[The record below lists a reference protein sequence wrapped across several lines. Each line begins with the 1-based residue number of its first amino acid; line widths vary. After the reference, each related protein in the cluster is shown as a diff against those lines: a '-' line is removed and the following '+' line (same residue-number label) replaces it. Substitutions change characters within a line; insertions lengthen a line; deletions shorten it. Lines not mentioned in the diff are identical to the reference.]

1 MEDLIITQRSNIE
14 YIADAVR
21 NKIGTTELLT
31 LRQIAESI
39 ADIESGG
46 SVSSSSVVE
55 KDVNFYDYDGTLL
68 YSYTVEEANAMTTL
82 PALPARD
89 GLICQ
94 GWNWSLDDIKTHNR
108 AVNIGAIYATDDGTT
123 RVYIHLV
130 DGRTSPCLGL
140 GVNGTVTVDWGDGT
154 TLSVLTGTDVAT
166 VVWTSNHEYA
176 NAGDYVIRLTVS
188 GAASIIGAYEFSRL
202 LRRSSDD
209 ADNTNYAY
217 ASAIRRAEIGSNVT
231 IGRYA
236 FSRCCN
242 LEAISIPNSATNVGS
257 DTFVHCY
264 NLNFVSIPTSM
275 TSISLQMFGNCT
287 GLSAVAIPTSVT
299 EIDSSAFSSCEC
311 LETIIIPNSVTSINS
326 GAFSYCSSLSYIDI
340 PDLVTHISS
349 SLFNSCRSLS
359 FIAFPASV
367 NTVDSSAFSN
377 CYAIRFYDFSNHTAV
392 PTLSSTTTFKN
403 MATDCEIRV
412 PTALYDEWIAAANW
426 STYAANIVA
435 V

>member
-1 MEDLIITQRSNIE
+1 MEDFIITQRSNIE

-21 NKIGTTELLT
+21 NKTGTTELLT

-39 ADIESGG
+39 EGIDSSDSG
-46 SVSSSSVVE
+46 SSGTVVA

-68 YSYTVEEANAMTTL
+68 YSYTVAEANAMSAL
-82 PALPARD
+82 PALPTRD
-89 GLICQ
+89 GLVCQ
-94 GWNWSLDDIKTHNR
+94 GWNWSLDDIKSHNR
-108 AVNIGAIYATDDGTT
+108 AVNVGAIYATDDGTT
-123 RVYIHLV
+123 RIYIHLV

-140 GVNGTVTVDWGDGT
+140 GVNGTVTVDWGDGST
-154 TLSVLTGTDVAT
+154 SSVLTGTDVAT

-176 NAGDYVIRLTVS
+176 SAGDYVIRLTVS
-188 GAASIIGAYEFSRL
+188 GAANIVGAYEFSRL

-217 ASAIRRAEIGSNVT
+217 AGAIRRAEVGNNIT

-242 LEAISIPNSATNVGS
+242 LGAISIPNSVTSVGS
-257 DTFVHCY
+257 DTFIHCY
-264 NLNFVSIPTSM
+264 NLNFASIPTSI

-287 GLSAVAIPTSVT
+287 GLSDVSLPTSVT

-311 LETIIIPNSVTSINS
+311 LATVIIPNSVTSVNS
-326 GAFSYCSSLSYIDI
+326 GVFSYCSSLSHIVI
-340 PDLVTHISS
+340 PDRVTHISS

-367 NTVDSSAFSN
+367 NNVDSSAFTS

-392 PTLSSTTTFKN
+392 PTLSATNPFKN
-403 MATDCEIRV
+403 MAVDCEIRV
-412 PTALYDEWIAAANW
+412 PSALYSQWIATANW